1 MTPASAPHSSPEQD
15 DTNGTPSPARR
26 WSSVTPRAFV
36 LGLLLIPL
44 LIYWVE
50 YTEIVAN
57 GPDLAAMALPTV
69 VIFML
74 LVLVAL
80 NLAVRRFAPARA
92 FSQAE
97 LLIVFSMNALAVGIC
112 GIGQMQFLTPTLVG
126 WMYYATPSNGWANR
140 FFRFVP
146 HWAVPDKSVV
156 ADYYAGR
163 SSLFTPAHLAGWAQ
177 PVAVWTGFIL
187 MMMACFY
194 CINVLIRRQWVER
207 ERLVFPIVQ
216 IPLAITQ
223 DGGGG
228 PLWRSK
234 LLWTGVAI
242 AVVLETLAAIHFT
255 WLPAM
260 PYLPLKPEPLLQI
273 DNYVTQKPWNAIGST
288 TLTFYPFVIGLA
300 YLLPLDVS
308 FSCWFFY
315 WLTKLENVGAA
326 TLGFRDAGAS
336 ASLSRVPYTDEQAV
350 GAWIGLALF
359 SLFLARPHL
368 AAAWRKAF
376 RGDAG
381 VDDTDEPLSY
391 RAAYV
396 GLFVSAA
403 LLVAFGVALGLSLP
417 IALLFWGLFFL
428 LSLTMTRIRAEAG
441 IAWGPGSQSGWLG
454 AHQNMLNLGGTQN
467 FSHSD
472 MTGLTFLRWF
482 DSDLRCL
489 AQPTQLEAMKLASEA
504 GPRPLNPRQ
513 LTWALGA
520 AALVG
525 TLAAW
530 ACCLHLYY
538 HYGAA
543 GAVVNAW
550 RSTKGR
556 DPFNDLVGWMNNPLP
571 SNSARIGGAVIGLG
585 VVSLLGV
592 LRTQFVWWPLHPIG
606 YAIGGTDMMAWLWF
620 PTLLGWL
627 TKSLLLRYGGA
638 KIFRQALPFFLGLI
652 LGDYAISG
660 ILALI
665 CAITGQPGYRTFP
678 N

>member
-1 MTPASAPHSSPEQD
+1 M
-15 DTNGTPSPARR
+15 
-26 WSSVTPRAFV
+26 RAFV

-44 LIYWVE
+44 IIFWVE

-57 GPDLAAMALPTV
+57 GPEMAAMALPTA

-74 LVLVAL
+74 FVLVAL
-80 NLAVRRFAPARA
+80 NLVVKRLMPTRA

-97 LLIVFSMNALAVGIC
+97 LLTVFSMNAVAVCIS
-112 GIGQMQFLTPTLVG
+112 GIGQMQFLTPILVG

-146 HWAVPDKSVV
+146 RWAVPDQSVV

-163 SSLFTPAHLAGWAQ
+163 STLLTPAHLLGWAQ

-187 MMMACFY
+187 VMMACLF

-223 DGGGG
+223 DGGSG
-228 PLWRSK
+228 PIWRSK
-234 LLWTGVAI
+234 LLWAGA
-242 AVVLETLAAIHFT
+242 AVPFVLEIMAAIHFT
-255 WLPAM
+255 WLPTM
-260 PYLPLKPEPLLQI
+260 PYVPIKPEAALQI
-273 DNYVTQKPWNAIGST
+273 DHYVTAKPWSAIGYT
-288 TLTFYPFVIGLA
+288 TLSFYPFAIGLS

-315 WLTKLENVGAA
+315 WLTKMENIGA
-326 TLGFRDAGAS
+326 TVFGFRDAGAG
-336 ASLSRVPYTDEQAV
+336 AALARVPYTDEQAA

-359 SLFLARPHL
+359 SLYLARPHL

-376 RGDAG
+376 RGDTS
-381 VDDTDEPLSY
+381 VDDSDEPLSY
-391 RAAYV
+391 RAAYL

-417 IALLFWGLFFL
+417 LAIIFWMLFFL
-428 LSLTMTRIRAEAG
+428 FALTMTRIRAEAG
-441 IAWGPGSQSGWLG
+441 IAWGPGSEASWPG
-454 AHQNMLNLGGTQN
+454 AHGNMVNLGGTQN
-467 FSHSD
+467 FSPAN
-472 MTGLTFLRWF
+472 MTGLTFLHWF
-482 DSDLRCL
+482 DADLRCL
-489 AQPTQLEAMKLASEA
+489 SQPISLEAMKMA
-504 GPRPLNPRQ
+504 GESGPHPLSPRQ
-513 LTWALGA
+513 LTWALAA

-525 TLAAW
+525 TLASWAW
-530 ACCLHLYY
+530 CLHVYY

-543 GAVVNAW
+543 GAVVNSW
-550 RSTKGR
+550 RTSQGSS
-556 DPFNDLVGWMNNPLP
+556 PFNALMGWMNNPLP
-571 SNSARIGGAVIGLG
+571 SDPARIGGALVGLG
-585 VVSLLGV
+585 LVSLLGV

-606 YAIGGTDMMAWLWF
+606 YAIGSTDMMAWLWC

-627 TKSLLLRYGGA
+627 AKSVILRYGGA
-638 KIFRQALPFFLGLI
+638 KMFRQALPFFLGLI

-660 ILALI
+660 ILAVI
-665 CAITGQPGYRTFP
+665 CTVTGQSGYRTFP
-678 N
+678 NF

>member
-1 MTPASAPHSSPEQD
+1 MTPRSAPLSPPEPAD
-15 DTNGTPSPARR
+15 AGGTSAPPRR
-26 WSSVTPRAFV
+26 WSPVSPRAFL

-44 LIYWVE
+44 LVYWVE
-50 YTEIVAN
+50 YTEIVAR
-57 GPDLAAMALPTV
+57 GPDLAALALPTAV
-69 VIFML
+69 LFML
-74 LVLVAL
+74 FVLVAL
-80 NLAVRRFAPARA
+80 NLVIKRFAPARA

-97 LLIVFSMNALAVGIC
+97 LLVVFSMNAVAVGIS
-112 GIGQMQFLTPTLVG
+112 GIGQMQFLSPTLVG
-126 WMYYATPSNGWANR
+126 WMYYATPANGWANR

-146 HWAVPDKSVV
+146 RWAVPDKSVV
-156 ADYYAGR
+156 PDYYAGR
-163 SSLFTPAHLAGWAQ
+163 SSFLTPEHLAGWAQ
-177 PVAVWTGFIL
+177 TIGVWTGFIL
-187 MMMACFY
+187 VMMTCLY

-223 DGGGG
+223 DGGSG

-234 LLWTGVAI
+234 LLWVGAAI
-242 AVVLETLAAIHFT
+242 PFVLEIMAAIHFT
-255 WLPAM
+255 WLPTM
-260 PYLPLKPEPLLQI
+260 PYLPIKPEPALQI
-273 DNYVTQKPWNAIGST
+273 DHYVTQKPWNAIGYT
-288 TLTFYPFVIGLA
+288 TLSFYPFAIGLS

-326 TLGFRDAGAS
+326 MFGFRDAGAG
-336 ASLSRVPYTDEQAV
+336 AALSRVPYTDEQAA

-359 SLFLARPHL
+359 SLVLARPHL

-376 RGDAG
+376 RGDTR

-391 RAAYV
+391 RAAYI

-403 LLVAFGVALGLSLP
+403 LLVAFGVALGLSLGL
-417 IALLFWGLFFL
+417 ALVFWALFFL
-428 LSLTMTRIRAEAG
+428 FALTMTRIRAEAG
-441 IAWGPGSQSGWLG
+441 IAWGPGSQSPWPG
-454 AHQNMLNLGGTQN
+454 AHGNMINLGGTQN
-467 FSHSD
+467 FSGSE

-489 AQPTQLEAMKLASEA
+489 SQPIQLEAMKMAGEA
-504 GPRPLNPRQ
+504 GPRPINPRH

-530 ACCLHLYY
+530 ACCLGIYY
-538 HYGAA
+538 HSGAA
-543 GAVVNAW
+543 GAIVEPW
-550 RSTKGR
+550 RTSKGSE
-556 DPFNDLVGWMNNPLP
+556 PFGALVGWMNNPLP
-571 SNSARIGGAVIGLG
+571 SDPARIGGAAVGLG
-585 VVSLLGV
+585 LVSLLSA

-606 YAIGGTDMMAWLWF
+606 YAIGSTDMMTWLWC

-627 TKSLLLRYGGA
+627 AKSVILRYGGA
-638 KIFRQALPFFLGLI
+638 KLFRQALPFFLGLI

-665 CAITGQPGYRTFP
+665 CTVTGHPGYRTFP